1 MLTGKQKRQLETS
14 IYMNKKDK
22 IDNVLS
28 QHIYKTKKLPQS
40 IRFEAVRIL
49 RNCIL
54 SFITSLLLHFTY
66 SFIQIGYKVECS
78 LLLRRFCNTLF
89 CRTFFHTCNTCN

>member
-28 QHIYKTKKLPQS
+28 QLIYKTKKNYPKVFALGQ
-40 IRFEAVRIL
+40 FLIL
-49 RNCIL
+49 RNCISYL
-54 SFITSLLLHFTY
+54 FSFQVTPSFVSLTSKPAFARA
-66 SFIQIGYKVECS
+66 SRI
-78 LLLRRFCNTLF
+78 
-89 CRTFFHTCNTCN
+89 

>member
-1 MLTGKQKRQLETS
+1 MLTGKLKRQIETS

-28 QHIYKTKKLPQS
+28 QLIYKTKKLLQS

-54 SFITSLLLHFTY
+54 NF
-66 SFIQIGYKVECS
+66 Q
-78 LLLRRFCNTLF
+78 
-89 CRTFFHTCNTCN
+89 